1 MRRLREVIEGGT
13 FAVTV
18 ECEPPKGA
26 DATAVLSRTQALVG
40 RVHGIN
46 VTDNQAAVMRMS
58 SLAMCRLLY
67 EQGHDP
73 VFQIT
78 TRDRNRLALQSDLLG
93 AYALGLRNVLCLRG
107 DDPKVG
113 DHKDAKPVFDLDA
126 AQLLE
131 TIGLLNGGKDLGG
144 HALTGATDFFP
155 AAAVSPEMEPPEP
168 QLAGLEKKIK
178 AGARFFQTQAVYNP
192 DRFTAFMQRARP
204 LGARVLAGIVV
215 LKSAKMAEYMNK
227 NIPGIS
233 VPQALIDELA
243 AAKDKDDAL
252 RIGIDIA
259 VRLIG
264 QLKPACQG
272 VHIMA
277 VGADQAIPVILDRT
291 GLG

>member
-1 MRRLREVIEGGT
+1 MRRLREVIEGGE

-18 ECEPPKGA
+18 ECEPPKGT
-26 DATAVLSRTQALVG
+26 DVTTVLSRTKALLG
-40 RVHGIN
+40 RIHGIN

-73 VFQIT
+73 VFQMT

-93 AYALGLRNVLCLRG
+93 AHALGIRNVLCLRG
-107 DDPKVG
+107 DDPTVG

-126 AQLLE
+126 AQLLAVV
-131 TIGLLNGGKDLGG
+131 GGLNGGKDMGG
-144 HALTGATDFFP
+144 HTLSGATDFFP
-155 AAAVSPEMEPPEP
+155 AAAVSPEMVPPEP
-168 QLAGLEKKIK
+168 QLAGLEKKLK
-178 AGARFFQTQAVYNP
+178 AGAKFFQTQAVYNP
-192 DRFTAFMQRARP
+192 DRFRAFMESARP

-233 VPQALIDELA
+233 VPQHFIDELVSA
-243 AAKDKDDAL
+243 DKEQAL
-252 RIGIDIA
+252 GVGIDIA
-259 VRLIG
+259 VRIIK
-264 QLKPACQG
+264 QVREACHG

-277 VGADQAIPVILDRT
+277 VGADQAIPQILDRA

>member
-1 MRRLREVIEGGT
+1 MRRLREVIEGGE

-18 ECEPPKGA
+18 ECEPPKGT
-26 DATAVLSRTQALVG
+26 DVTTVLSRTKALLG
-40 RVHGIN
+40 RIHGIN

-93 AYALGLRNVLCLRG
+93 AHALGIRNVLCLRG
-107 DDPKVG
+107 DDPSVG

-126 AQLLE
+126 AQLLAVV
-131 TIGLLNGGKDLGG
+131 GGLNGGKDLAGNVLKG
-144 HALTGATDFFP
+144 STDFFP
-155 AAAVSPEMEPPEP
+155 AAAVSPEMVPPEP
-168 QLAGLEKKIK
+168 QLAGLEKKLK
-178 AGARFFQTQAVYNP
+178 AGAKFFQTQAVYNP
-192 DRFTAFMQRARP
+192 DRFRAFMESARP

-233 VPQALIDELA
+233 VPQHFIDELA
-243 AAKDKDDAL
+243 SADKEQAL
-252 RIGIDIA
+252 GVGIDIA
-259 VRLIG
+259 VRIIK
-264 QLKPACQG
+264 QVREACHG

-277 VGADQAIPVILDRT
+277 VGADQAIPQILDRA

>member
-1 MRRLREVIEGGT
+1 MRRLREVIEAGD

-18 ECEPPKGA
+18 ECEPPKGT
-26 DATAVLSRTQALVG
+26 DVTAVLSRTKALVG

-73 VFQIT
+73 VLQLT

-93 AYALGLRNVLCLRG
+93 AHALGIRNVLCLRG
-107 DDPKVG
+107 DDPTVG

-126 AQLLE
+126 AQLLGVVN
-131 TIGLLNGGKDLGG
+131 GLNAGKDLAGN
-144 HALTGATDFFP
+144 ALKGATDFFP
-155 AAAVSPEMEPPEP
+155 AGAVSPEMVPPEP
-168 QLAGLEKKIK
+168 QLAGLEKKMA

-192 DRFTAFMQRARP
+192 DRFGAFMEKARP
-204 LGARVLAGIVV
+204 LGARILAGIVV

-233 VPQALIDELA
+233 VPQPLIDELA
-243 AAKDKDDAL
+243 AAGKEQAL
-252 RIGIDIA
+252 GVGIEIA

-264 QLKPACQG
+264 QIRGLCHG

-277 VGADQAIPVILDRT
+277 VGADQAIPEILTRAK
-291 GLG
+291 LS

>member
-1 MRRLREVIEGGT
+1 MRRLREVIEGGE

-18 ECEPPKGA
+18 ECEPPKGT
-26 DATAVLSRTQALVG
+26 DVTTVLSRTKALLG

-73 VFQIT
+73 VFQMT

-93 AYALGLRNVLCLRG
+93 AHALGIRNVLCLRG
-107 DDPKVG
+107 DDPSVG

-126 AQLLE
+126 AQLLAVV
-131 TIGLLNGGKDLGG
+131 GGLNGGKDLAGNVLKG
-144 HALTGATDFFP
+144 STDFFP
-155 AAAVSPEMEPPEP
+155 AAAVSPEMVPPEP
-168 QLAGLEKKIK
+168 QLAGLEKKLK
-178 AGARFFQTQAVYNP
+178 AGAKFFQTQAVYNP
-192 DRFTAFMQRARP
+192 DRFRAFMESARP

-233 VPQALIDELA
+233 VPQHFIDELA
-243 AAKDKDDAL
+243 SADKEQAL
-252 RIGIDIA
+252 GVGIDIA
-259 VRLIG
+259 VRIIK
-264 QLKPACQG
+264 QVREVCHG

-277 VGADQAIPVILDRT
+277 VGADQAIPQILDRA

>member
-1 MRRLREVIEGGT
+1 MRRLREVIEGGE

-18 ECEPPKGA
+18 ECEPPKGT
-26 DATAVLSRTQALVG
+26 DVTTVLSRTKALLG

-58 SLAMCRLLY
+58 SLALCRLLY

-73 VFQIT
+73 VFQMT

-93 AYALGLRNVLCLRG
+93 AHALGIRNVLCLRG
-107 DDPKVG
+107 DDPTVG

-126 AQLLE
+126 AQLLAVV
-131 TIGLLNGGKDLGG
+131 GGLNGGKDLAGNVLKG
-144 HALTGATDFFP
+144 STDFFP
-155 AAAVSPEMEPPEP
+155 AAAVSPEMVPPEP
-168 QLAGLEKKIK
+168 QLAGLEKKLK
-178 AGARFFQTQAVYNP
+178 AGAKFFQTQAVYNP
-192 DRFTAFMQRARP
+192 DRFRAFMEKARP

-233 VPQALIDELA
+233 VPQHFIDELA
-243 AAKDKDDAL
+243 SADKDQAL
-252 RIGIDIA
+252 GVGIDIA
-259 VRLIG
+259 VRIIK
-264 QLKPACQG
+264 QVREACHG

-277 VGADQAIPVILDRT
+277 VGADQAIPQILDRA

>member
-1 MRRLREVIEGGT
+1 MRRLREVIEAGQ

-26 DATAVLSRTQALVG
+26 DVTTVLSRTKALLG
-40 RVHGIN
+40 RIHGIN

-73 VFQIT
+73 VLQLT

-93 AYALGLRNVLCLRG
+93 AHALGIRNVLCLRG
-107 DDPKVG
+107 DDPTVG

-126 AQLLE
+126 AQLLGVVN
-131 TIGLLNGGKDLGG
+131 GLNNGKDLAGN
-144 HALTGATDFFP
+144 ALKGATDFFP
-155 AAAVSPEMEPPEP
+155 AAAVSPEMVPPDQ
-168 QLAGLEKKIK
+168 QLAGLEKKMA

-192 DRFTAFMQRARP
+192 DRFGAFMEKARP
-204 LGARVLAGIVV
+204 LGARILAGIVV

-233 VPQALIDELA
+233 VPQPLIDELA
-243 AAKDKDDAL
+243 AADKEQAL
-252 RIGIDIA
+252 GVGIEIA

-264 QLKPACQG
+264 QIRGMCHG

-277 VGADQAIPVILDRT
+277 VGADQAIPEILSRAN
-291 GLG
+291 LG

>member
-1 MRRLREVIEGGT
+1 MRRLREVIEVGE

-18 ECEPPKGA
+18 ECEPPKGT
-26 DATAVLSRTQALVG
+26 DVTGVLARTKALLG

-73 VFQIT
+73 VFQMT

-93 AYALGLRNVLCLRG
+93 AHALGIRNVLCLRG
-107 DDPKVG
+107 DDPSVG

-126 AQLLE
+126 AQLLALV
-131 TIGLLNGGKDLGG
+131 GSLNGGHDLGG
-144 HALTGATDFFP
+144 HALSGSTDFFP
-155 AAAVSPEMEPPEP
+155 AGAVSPEMQPPEP
-168 QLAGLEKKIK
+168 QLAGLEKKLK
-178 AGARFFQTQAVYNP
+178 AGAKFFQTQAVYNP
-192 DRFTAFMQRARP
+192 DRFCAFMGKARP

-233 VPQALIDELA
+233 VPQHFIDELA
-243 AAKDKDDAL
+243 SSSKEQAL
-252 RIGIDIA
+252 GVGIDIA
-259 VRLIG
+259 VRLIK
-264 QLKPACQG
+264 QIREACHG

-277 VGADQAIPVILDRT
+277 VGADQAIPEILDRA

>member
-1 MRRLREVIEGGT
+1 MRRLREVIEAGE

-26 DATAVLSRTQALVG
+26 DVSPVLSRTKALLG
-40 RVHGIN
+40 RIHGIN

-58 SLAMCRLLY
+58 SLAMCRLLF

-73 VFQIT
+73 VLQLT

-93 AYALGLRNVLCLRG
+93 AHALGIRNVLCLRG
-107 DDPKVG
+107 DDPTVG

-126 AQLLE
+126 AQLLGVVN
-131 TIGLLNGGKDLGG
+131 GLNNSKDLAGN
-144 HALTGATDFFP
+144 ALKGATDFFP
-155 AAAVSPEMEPPEP
+155 AAAVSPEMVPPEP
-168 QLAGLEKKIK
+168 QLAGLEKKMA

-192 DRFTAFMQRARP
+192 DRFGAFMDKARP

-233 VPQALIDELA
+233 VPQPLIDELA
-243 AAKDKDDAL
+243 AAGKEQAL
-252 RIGIDIA
+252 GVGIDIA
-259 VRLIG
+259 VRIIG
-264 QLKPACQG
+264 QIRGMCHG

-277 VGADQAIPVILDRT
+277 VGADQAIPEILTRAK
-291 GLG
+291 LS

>member
-1 MRRLREVIEGGT
+1 MRRLREVIETGE

-18 ECEPPKGA
+18 ECEPPKGT
-26 DATAVLSRTQALVG
+26 DVTTVLSRTKALLG

-58 SLAMCRLLY
+58 SLALCRLLY

-73 VFQIT
+73 VFQMT

-93 AYALGLRNVLCLRG
+93 AHALGIRNVLCLRG
-107 DDPKVG
+107 DDPTVG

-126 AQLLE
+126 AQLLAVV
-131 TIGLLNGGKDLGG
+131 GGLNGGKDLAGN
-144 HALTGATDFFP
+144 ALKGSTDFFP
-155 AAAVSPEMEPPEP
+155 AAAVSPEMVPPEP
-168 QLAGLEKKIK
+168 QLAGLEKKLK
-178 AGARFFQTQAVYNP
+178 AGAKFFQTQAVYNP
-192 DRFTAFMQRARP
+192 DRFCAFMESARP

-233 VPQALIDELA
+233 VPQHFIDELA
-243 AAKDKDDAL
+243 SADKEQAL
-252 RIGIDIA
+252 GVGIDIA
-259 VRLIG
+259 VRLIK
-264 QLKPACQG
+264 QVREACHG

-277 VGADQAIPVILDRT
+277 VGADQAIPQILDRA

>member
-1 MRRLREVIEGGT
+1 MRRLREVIEAGE

-26 DATAVLSRTQALVG
+26 DVTTVLSRTKALLG

-58 SLAMCRLLY
+58 SLAMCRLLF

-73 VFQIT
+73 VLQMT
-78 TRDRNRLALQSDLLG
+78 TRDRNRLAIQSDLLG
-93 AYALGLRNVLCLRG
+93 AHALGIRNVLCLRG
-107 DDPKVG
+107 DDPTVG

-126 AQLLE
+126 AQLLGVVN
-131 TIGLLNGGKDLGG
+131 GLNNGNDLAGN
-144 HALTGATDFFP
+144 ALKGATDFFT
-155 AAAVSPEMEPPEP
+155 AAAVSPEMQPPDS
-168 QLAGLEKKIK
+168 QLAGLDKKLK
-178 AGARFFQTQAVYNP
+178 AGAKFFQTQAVFNP
-192 DRFTAFMQRARP
+192 DRFGAFMDKARP
-204 LGARVLAGIVV
+204 FGARILAGIVV

-233 VPQALIDELA
+233 VPPPLIEELNSAGKEQALGV
-243 AAKDKDDAL
+243 
-252 RIGIDIA
+252 GIEIA

-264 QLKPACQG
+264 QIRGMCHG

-277 VGADQAIPVILDRT
+277 VGADQAIPEILTRAK
-291 GLG
+291 LG

>member
-1 MRRLREVIEGGT
+1 MRRLREVIEEGE

-18 ECEPPKGA
+18 ECEPPKGT
-26 DATAVLSRTQALVG
+26 DVTTVLSRTKALLG
-40 RVHGIN
+40 RIHGIN

-58 SLAMCRLLY
+58 SLALCRLLY

-93 AYALGLRNVLCLRG
+93 AHALGIRNVLCLRG
-107 DDPKVG
+107 DDPTVG

-126 AQLLE
+126 AQLLAVV
-131 TIGLLNGGKDLGG
+131 GGLNGGKDLAGN
-144 HALTGATDFFP
+144 ALKGSTDFFP
-155 AAAVSPEMEPPEP
+155 AAAVSPEMVPPEP
-168 QLAGLEKKIK
+168 QLAGLEKKLS
-178 AGARFFQTQAVYNP
+178 AGAKFFQTQAVYNP
-192 DRFTAFMQRARP
+192 DRFCAFMERVRP

-233 VPQALIDELA
+233 VPQHFIDELA
-243 AAKDKDDAL
+243 SADKEQAL
-252 RIGIDIA
+252 GVGIDIA
-259 VRLIG
+259 VRIIK
-264 QLKPACQG
+264 QVREACHG

-277 VGADQAIPVILDRT
+277 VGADQAIPQILDRA

>member
-1 MRRLREVIEGGT
+1 MRRLREVIEGGE

-18 ECEPPKGA
+18 ECEPPKGT
-26 DATAVLSRTQALVG
+26 DVTTVLSRTKALLG

-93 AYALGLRNVLCLRG
+93 AHALGIRNVLCLRG
-107 DDPKVG
+107 DDPTVG

-126 AQLLE
+126 AQLLAVV
-131 TIGLLNGGKDLGG
+131 GGLNGGKDLAGN
-144 HALTGATDFFP
+144 ALKGSTDFSP
-155 AAAVSPEMEPPEP
+155 AAAVSPEMVPPEP
-168 QLAGLEKKIK
+168 QLAGLEKKLN
-178 AGARFFQTQAVYNP
+178 AGAKFFQTQAVYNP
-192 DRFTAFMQRARP
+192 DRFCAFMERARP

-233 VPQALIDELA
+233 VPQHFIEELA
-243 AAKDKDDAL
+243 SADKEQAL
-252 RIGIDIA
+252 GVGIDIA
-259 VRLIG
+259 VRIIK
-264 QLKPACQG
+264 QVREACHG

-277 VGADQAIPVILDRT
+277 VGADQAIPQILDRA

>member
-1 MRRLREVIEGGT
+1 MRRLREVIEEGE

-18 ECEPPKGA
+18 ECEPPKGT
-26 DATAVLSRTQALVG
+26 DVTTVLSRTKALLG
-40 RVHGIN
+40 RIHGIN

-58 SLAMCRLLY
+58 SLALCRLLY

-93 AYALGLRNVLCLRG
+93 AHVLGIRNVLCLRG
-107 DDPKVG
+107 DDPTVG

-126 AQLLE
+126 AQLLAVV
-131 TIGLLNGGKDLGG
+131 GALNGGKDLAGN
-144 HALTGATDFFP
+144 ALKGSTDFFP
-155 AAAVSPEMEPPEP
+155 AAAVSPEMQPPEP
-168 QLAGLEKKIK
+168 QLAGLEKKLK

-192 DRFTAFMQRARP
+192 DRFRAFMERARP

-233 VPQALIDELA
+233 VPQHFIDELA
-243 AAKDKDDAL
+243 SADKEQAL
-252 RIGIDIA
+252 GVGIDIA
-259 VRLIG
+259 VRIIK
-264 QLKPACQG
+264 QVREACHG

-277 VGADQAIPVILDRT
+277 VGADQAIPQILDRA

>member
-1 MRRLREVIEGGT
+1 MRRLREVIEGGE

-18 ECEPPKGA
+18 ECEPPKGT
-26 DATAVLSRTQALVG
+26 DVTTVLSRTKALLG

-93 AYALGLRNVLCLRG
+93 AHALGIRNVLCLRG
-107 DDPKVG
+107 DDPSVG

-126 AQLLE
+126 AQLLAVV
-131 TIGLLNGGKDLGG
+131 GGLNGGKDLAGNVLKG
-144 HALTGATDFFP
+144 STDFFP
-155 AAAVSPEMEPPEP
+155 AAAVSPEMVPPEP
-168 QLAGLEKKIK
+168 QLAGLEKKLK
-178 AGARFFQTQAVYNP
+178 AGAKFFQTQAVYNP
-192 DRFTAFMQRARP
+192 DRFRAFMESARP

-233 VPQALIDELA
+233 VPQHFIDELA
-243 AAKDKDDAL
+243 SADKEQAL
-252 RIGIDIA
+252 GVGIDIA
-259 VRLIG
+259 VRIIK
-264 QLKPACQG
+264 QVREACHG

-277 VGADQAIPVILDRT
+277 VGADQAIPQILDRA

>member
-1 MRRLREVIEGGT
+1 MRRLREVIESGG

-18 ECEPPKGA
+18 ECEPPKGTDVA
-26 DATAVLSRTQALVG
+26 PVLARTERLLG
-40 RVHGIN
+40 RIHGIN

-58 SLAMCRLLY
+58 SLAMCRLLF

-73 VFQIT
+73 VLQLT

-93 AYALGLRNVLCLRG
+93 AHALGLRNVLCLRG
-107 DDPKVG
+107 DDPKIG
-113 DHKDAKPVFDLDA
+113 DHKEAKPVFDLDA
-126 AQLLE
+126 AQLLDV
-131 TIGLLNGGKDLGG
+131 IGLLNRGQDMAGN
-144 HALTGATDFFP
+144 ALKGTTDFFP
-155 AAAVSPEMEPPEP
+155 AGAASPEMQPPDQ
-168 QLAGLEKKIK
+168 QLAGVEKKLK
-178 AGARFFQTQAVYNP
+178 AGAKFFQTQAVYNP
-192 DRFTAFMQRARP
+192 DRFLAFMERASP

-233 VPQALIDELA
+233 VPQAFIDELA
-243 AAKDKDDAL
+243 AANDKDAAL

-259 VRLIG
+259 VRLIA
-264 QLKPACQG
+264 QVRPACQG

-277 VGADQAIPVILDRT
+277 VGADHAIPEILDRS

>member
-1 MRRLREVIEGGT
+1 MRRLREVIETGE

-18 ECEPPKGA
+18 ECEPPKGT
-26 DATAVLSRTQALVG
+26 DVTTVLARTKALLG

-73 VFQIT
+73 VLQMT

-93 AYALGLRNVLCLRG
+93 AHALGIRNVLCLRG
-107 DDPKVG
+107 DDPSVG

-126 AQLLE
+126 AQLLAVV
-131 TIGLLNGGKDLGG
+131 GGLNGGKDLGG
-144 HALTGATDFFP
+144 HALSGSTDFFP
-155 AAAVSPEMEPPEP
+155 AAAVSPEMDPPEP
-168 QLAGLEKKIK
+168 QLAGLEKKLK
-178 AGARFFQTQAVYNP
+178 AGAKFFQTQAVYNP
-192 DRFTAFMQRARP
+192 DRFCAFMERAKP

-233 VPQALIDELA
+233 VPQHFIEELA
-243 AAKDKDDAL
+243 SADKEQAL
-252 RIGIDIA
+252 GVGIDIA
-259 VRLIG
+259 VRIIT
-264 QLKPACQG
+264 QVREACHG

-277 VGADQAIPVILDRT
+277 VGADQAIPQILDRA